1 MSFRNIGGNGSIEHT
16 ARIQS
21 MHGHIDRLRP
31 MTNRAGWVTIKVVT
45 NARPR
50 YKRKR
55 RATFRALETI
65 MDQKN
70 INRIDGRSWDALR
83 PVVITPDFIPSAAG
97 SCLIACGNTRV
108 ICTASVDE
116 KVPPFLENAGLGWL
130 TAEYS
135 MLPASASSRMT
146 REKVAG
152 SGRTYEIQRLIGR
165 SLRAALDRKKLGL
178 RTITIDCDVIQA
190 DGGTRTASVTGGF
203 VALSLAIRK
212 LLKNG
217 TLAENPIIHQVAAV
231 SLGKVSGDL
240 LLDLNFVEDSSADI
254 DANLVATPDGELIEW
269 QTTAERALLPLAE
282 LPDMTALGMKG
293 IRELA
298 ACQRQ
303 AIGDI

>member
-1 MSFRNIGGNGSIEHT
+1 MRLN
-16 ARIQS
+16 
-21 MHGHIDRLRP
+21 DR
-31 MTNRAGWVTIKVVT
+31 A
-45 NARPR
+45 
-50 YKRKR
+50 
-55 RATFRALETI
+55 
-65 MDQKN
+65 
-70 INRIDGRSWDALR
+70 WDAIR
-83 PVVITPDFIPSAAG
+83 PVAITPNFITSAAG

-108 ICTASVDE
+108 ICTASVEE

-203 VALSLAIRK
+203 VALSLAIQK
-212 LLKNG
+212 LMASGLIQ
-217 TLAENPIIHQVAAV
+217 ENPIVHQVAAI
-231 SLGKVSGDL
+231 SLGKVLGEL

-254 DANLVATPDGELIEW
+254 DANLVATPDGNVIEW
-269 QTTAERALLPLAE
+269 QTTAERALLPMQE
-282 LPDMTALGMKG
+282 LNEMVELGMKG

-298 ACQRQ
+298 ELQQ
-303 AIGDI
+303 FAIRNA